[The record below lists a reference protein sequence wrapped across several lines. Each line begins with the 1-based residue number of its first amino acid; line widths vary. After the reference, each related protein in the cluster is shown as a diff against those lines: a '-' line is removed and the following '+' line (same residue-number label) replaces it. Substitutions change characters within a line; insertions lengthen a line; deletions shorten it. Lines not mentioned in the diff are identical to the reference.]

1 MNKMKK
7 KNKTQLFN
15 EGKRLISEGGLL
27 GGLEM
32 IEEASA
38 AGSVKASGFL
48 AFGFYVGRDGIPRDY
63 VMAEKYLLVFV
74 SQASPNNP
82 DYADAHRFLG
92 CIYGFGEAGKKDIKK
107 ALYHFKISAEHGDMI
122 AEYYHGLLT
131 EKRDD
136 RQIKWIL
143 MPLILSVISGI
154 SWLSFRYG
162 FNQTLGTIIS
172 VVITVA
178 IVLVYVYH
186 DKKEWLDIQQEK

>member
-1 MNKMKK
+1 MKK

-143 MPLILSVISGI
+143 MPLILSVIFGL

>member
-1 MNKMKK
+1 
-7 KNKTQLFN
+7 
-15 EGKRLISEGGLL
+15 
-27 GGLEM
+27 
-32 IEEASA
+32 
-38 AGSVKASGFL
+38 
-48 AFGFYVGRDGIPRDY
+48 
-63 VMAEKYLLVFV
+63 MAEKYLQVFV

-143 MPLILSVISGI
+143 MPLILSVIFGL

>member
-1 MNKMKK
+1 MKK

-15 EGKRLISEGGLL
+15 EGKRLISEGCLL

-63 VMAEKYLLVFV
+63 VMAEKYLQVFV

-92 CIYGFGEAGKKDIKK
+92 CIYGFGETGKKDIKK
-107 ALYHFKISAEHGDMI
+107 ALHHFKISAEHGDMI

-143 MPLILSVISGI
+143 MPLILSVIFGLA
-154 SWLSFRYG
+154 WLSFRYG
-162 FNQTLGTIIS
+162 FSQTLCGIIS

>member
-1 MNKMKK
+1 MEMKK

-74 SQASPNNP
+74 SQASPNNL

-92 CIYGFGEAGKKDIKK
+92 CIYGFGESGKKDIKK

-122 AEYYHGLLT
+122 ADYYHGLLT

-143 MPLILSVISGI
+143 MPLILSVILGI

-162 FNQTLGTIIS
+162 FSQTLCGIIS
-172 VVITVA
+172 VVITIA
-178 IVLVYVYH
+178 IVLVFVYH
-186 DKKEWLDIQQEK
+186 DKDEWLDIQQEK